1 MVLLRSQ
8 TVDTKPFRSKGSTAL
23 FMSGPWHLC
32 GQGSVRTIT
41 RVWTGICTDNSGPL
55 ACKQGVSDAISVE
68 TLFQRL
74 PGLLGLLRRPY
85 NQEVSAVVQEEQKK
99 RGTYHRLSPGM
110 TAIGTYCRVVIIR
123 IISILASQIVR
134 VRKLLNIPRNGG
146 KRIEEWFEEKCVQVG
161 SPIDNSVQIY
171 IGPRVVP

>member
-1 MVLLRSQ
+1 MALLRSQ

-99 RGTYHRLSPGM
+99 RGMYHR
-110 TAIGTYCRVVIIR
+110 TYCRVVIIR
-123 IISILASQIVR
+123 IISILAAQIVR

>member
-1 MVLLRSQ
+1 M
-8 TVDTKPFRSKGSTAL
+8 
-23 FMSGPWHLC
+23 C
-32 GQGSVRTIT
+32 GQGSVQTIT

-99 RGTYHRLSPGM
+99 RGTYHR
-110 TAIGTYCRVVIIR
+110 TYCRVVVIR
-123 IISILASQIVR
+123 IISILAAQIVR

-146 KRIEEWFEEKCVQVG
+146 KRIEE
-161 SPIDNSVQIY
+161 
-171 IGPRVVP
+171 

>member
-1 MVLLRSQ
+1 MDRDLYRRLR
-8 TVDTKPFRSKGSTAL
+8 G
-23 FMSGPWHLC
+23 C
-32 GQGSVRTIT
+32 GQGSVQTI
-41 RVWTGICTDNSGPL
+41 RGPL
-55 ACKQGVSDAISVE
+55 ACKQGVSDVISVE

-146 KRIEEWFEEKCVQVG
+146 KRINRGVIRKKMRASWKPNRQLCTDIYRPLG
-161 SPIDNSVQIY
+161 SCHSAQQLQASTITFY
-171 IGPRVVP
+171 IHNYICTVSKPQTF